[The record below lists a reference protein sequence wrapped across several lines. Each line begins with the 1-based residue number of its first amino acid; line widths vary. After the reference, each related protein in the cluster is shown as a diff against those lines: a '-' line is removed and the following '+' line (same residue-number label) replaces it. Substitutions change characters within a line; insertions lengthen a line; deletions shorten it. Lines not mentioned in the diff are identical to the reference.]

1 MLQRFSYQG
10 DGGSPPTSQ
19 PYHFYFNF
27 VLFVHIGHANFDFN
41 WCSIFTECCFWFWKR
56 FKWSKSILLLSF
68 PPPYQLNSFSKIFNS
83 LPLMKEGNWKSAILE
98 IPGQWHAGTCIESV
112 MVLVQSTQ
120 HNFPFRFQF
129 WYIDM
134 SWYRLLLPLVASS
147 LPISYKRCPPLWE
160 TLLIELGNHKQKDK
174 PSQ

>member
-1 MLQRFSYQG
+1 MFNIYRMLF
-10 DGGSPPTSQ
+10 
-19 PYHFYFNF
+19 
-27 VLFVHIGHANFDFN
+27 L
-41 WCSIFTECCFWFWKR
+41 
-56 FKWSKSILLLSF
+56 ILKKVQMVKIN
-68 PPPYQLNSFSKIFNS
+68 PPPQFSTTISIKFLQQNFQFPS
-83 LPLMKEGNWKSAILE
+83 TDEGNWKSAILE
-98 IPGQWHAGTCIESV
+98 IPGQWHAGTCIDSV

-134 SWYRLLLPLVASS
+134 SWYRLLLPLVPSS